1 MMRGFVEEEL
11 RAMGI
16 FIVILLGVVVYLLLD
31 IKRTMQKKQ
40 ARKDS
45 LRIFRKDD

>member
-1 MMRGFVEEEL
+1 LGF
-11 RAMGI
+11 

-40 ARKDS
+40 VRKDS
-45 LRIFRKDD
+45 LRIFRKDDLRLNLG